1 MTAKRLKCKG
11 FTQRRLAKATVG
23 FVVCLFTIF
32 GMSLG
37 ASGADGVLASDV
49 NTPCLGDHPSPSG
62 VDPCLLR
69 AQAQRFISR
78 LAPGTAE
85 SLQKIS
91 AEFDLERNLRI
102 QQALFREDLNWMQRG
117 YSARQIDL
125 MVFVA
130 VALSLERAKELE
142 VELRE
147 VMKET
152 PEPKIAR
159 RLESVVLYQTQAL
172 TMLDRMS
179 GDLENVREYELKF
192 YY

>member
-1 MTAKRLKCKG
+1 M
-11 FTQRRLAKATVG
+11 KATVG
-23 FVVCLFTIF
+23 SLAVVFTIF
-32 GMSLG
+32 GMLSV
-37 ASGADGVLASDV
+37 AVRADDGMSSDV
-49 NTPCLGDHPSPSG
+49 NTPCLGGELSPSG
-62 VDPCLLR
+62 ADPCLLR
-69 AQAQRFISR
+69 EQAQGFMSK

-117 YSARQIDL
+117 YSDRQIDL

-147 VMKET
+147 VMKEK
-152 PEPKIAR
+152 PEPKVAR
-159 RLESVVLYQTQAL
+159 RLESVVLYQSQAL
-172 TMLDRMS
+172 SMLDRMS
-179 GDLENVREYELKF
+179 RELENVRDYELKF